1 MIVSEQS
8 RLAELE
14 RLLLDVMGQCA
25 ALSLNIRKLVEVE
38 NFAHPEVRAIEAHLF
53 AAGRVACGIDARLF
67 DNPCRGM
74 SGRLH

>member
-1 MIVSEQS
+1 MNTKSQLS
-8 RLAELE
+8 ELE

-38 NFAHPEVRAIEAHLF
+38 NFAHPEVGAIEAHLF
-53 AAGRVACGIDARLF
+53 AAGRVACDIDARLF
-67 DNPCRGM
+67 DNPCGGM